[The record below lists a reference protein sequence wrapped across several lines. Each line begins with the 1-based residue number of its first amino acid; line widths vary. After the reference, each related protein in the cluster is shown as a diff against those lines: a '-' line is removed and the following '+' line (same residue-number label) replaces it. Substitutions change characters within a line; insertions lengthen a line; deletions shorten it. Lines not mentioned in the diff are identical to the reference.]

1 MKTENISKEHIL
13 SKNGISYT
21 ACVQYRQQVLGVLP
35 SQPPQHPTRED
46 ACRPSL
52 GEAPELPGAAY
63 VPKSQ
68 RQGRGQ
74 DNSRPLGGCPLPCSC
89 RGWPA
94 VSCRSWLCD
103 RVNLFPWNCS
113 VTGVSG
119 WATRLCGPAR
129 EASWA
134 ILTTSPPAE
143 MQKKMALKPLR
154 ELCNGSTDDHLSS
167 RTAVW

>member
-1 MKTENISKEHIL
+1 MRPAQASRCLACYPASPLNTPQGRTRAGRLQVKPL
-13 SKNGISYT
+13 SSRG
-21 ACVQYRQQVLGVLP
+21 LP
-35 SQPPQHPTRED
+35 D
-46 ACRPSL
+46 
-52 GEAPELPGAAY
+52 

-143 MQKKMALKPLR
+143 MQKKMGLKPLG
-154 ELCNGSTDDHLSS
+154 ELCNCSTDDHLSS
-167 RTAVW
+167 RMAVCGKLKRHINVS